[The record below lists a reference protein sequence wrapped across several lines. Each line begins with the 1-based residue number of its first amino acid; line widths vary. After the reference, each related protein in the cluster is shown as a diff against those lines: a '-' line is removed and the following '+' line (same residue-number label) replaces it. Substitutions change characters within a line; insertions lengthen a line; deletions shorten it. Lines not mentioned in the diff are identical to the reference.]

1 MKDCCLLY
9 QFLSKH
15 YYYTV
20 RVYMYF
26 ITFHLTLDVQFT
38 LMQYDI
44 INLHHL
50 NNIYSDQRLVSFNI
64 TYLSNLSAFMV
75 PSN

>member
-1 MKDCCLLY
+1 
-9 QFLSKH
+9 
-15 YYYTV
+15 
-20 RVYMYF
+20 MYF

-38 LMQYDI
+38 LMQYDT

-50 NNIYSDQRLVSFNI
+50 NNIYSDQLLVSYNI

>member
-1 MKDCCLLY
+1 
-9 QFLSKH
+9 
-15 YYYTV
+15 
-20 RVYMYF
+20 MYF

-38 LMQYDI
+38 LMQYDT

-50 NNIYSDQRLVSFNI
+50 NNIYSDQRLVSFKI

>member
-1 MKDCCLLY
+1 
-9 QFLSKH
+9 
-15 YYYTV
+15 
-20 RVYMYF
+20 MYF

-38 LMQYDI
+38 LMQYDT

-50 NNIYSDQRLVSFNI
+50 NNIFLFYTDQRLVSFNI
-64 TYLSNLSAFMV
+64 AYLSNLSAFMV